1 MNRRFDRLGALD
13 QVVLVTLI
21 TSVSMFLFPFSV
33 AAQTSNQTPI
43 VFEIKTL
50 QIPNTTD
57 IAALTNKDAK
67 PASTTIE
74 TVAAPAPA
82 PVAKTITVAKSTTYK
97 VPPKTV
103 GAARVYMQEPEIRAY
118 VCPKLGDRCN
128 TFIAILA
135 AENGTHECTRDN
147 RGLNRNGSIDIG
159 LAQINWSP
167 RSPYSFEQ
175 LQDCKFNLDIALQKV
190 AARGFQPWSAYNKGA
205 YLKHLP
211 AILASAKIIAAQA
224 PVVAPAEPVTD
235 SAPVAPL
242 TTSVTELLS
251 TKAVEPVLN
260 PVN

>member
-21 TSVSMFLFPFSV
+21 TSISMFLFPFSV
-33 AAQTSNQTPI
+33 AAQTSNQTI

-50 QIPNTTD
+50 QIPNMT
-57 IAALTNKDAK
+57 

-74 TVAAPAPA
+74 TPDKPSAPVA
-82 PVAKTITVAKSTTYK
+82 PVAKTITVAKTSYK

-103 GAARVYMQEPEIRAY
+103 GDARVYMHEPEIRAY

-147 RGLNRNGSIDIG
+147 RGLNKNGSIDIG

-190 AARGFQPWSAYNKGA
+190 ASRGFQPWAAYNKGA
-205 YLKHLP
+205 YKKHL
-211 AILASAKIIAAQA
+211 AAVLASASIVAAPA
-224 PVVAPAEPVTD
+224 PVPVTEN
-235 SAPVAPL
+235 SQSQPVANPDL
-242 TTSVTELLS
+242 MVTTMVS
-251 TKAVEPVLN
+251 TKAVDPTLHPV
-260 PVN
+260 PVVQ